1 MQGIMGAQ
9 NFDFVPK
16 FLKFLAHNFWMTI
29 FPQPKNWAGNFSLP
43 QLWHYWL
50 EHNKVLISMINGSEL
65 IDISEA
71 QCW

>member
-43 QLWHYWL
+43 QL
-50 EHNKVLISMINGSEL
+50 
-65 IDISEA
+65 
-71 QCW
+71 